1 MRSFVLL
8 VVLAILSSIVPVST
22 RAVRA
27 QVTVGATLDVLAPSV
42 EVSIGGAPF
51 VPGST
56 GRTVG
61 AGDQVRTGPTGVAL
75 LTFFDGSETQLTS
88 NSLVEIEA
96 PPGGGLI
103 SVFQAVGT
111 SVSRVRPQSS
121 NGGFQT
127 DTPPA
132 TAFVRGTT
140 YVVTVRVPPPPPNQV
155 PPVPPP
161 TQCQRADVTTCVSS
175 TILLAD
181 PDGHVGRVGFIGQV
195 APTVELSN
203 ACEFGAAAATAQFGA
218 LDPNTCTQLQQ
229 SVLNLRDPTA
239 AAVTRQIGEQVTNNA
254 AGAVSQGGGGGG
266 GGGTPPGGG
275 GGGGGGAPPG
285 GEGGDPAAG
294 GPGEGAA
301 PAAGGPGEGGMPAG
315 EAGTGEAPLAMGEL
329 PLNPAAPRIVATN
342 RSTTRFGI
350 GEGHRNP
357 AAFADSGATWQ
368 RLVIAWRAV
377 QVSGPDDFANLGKTL
392 PAAELKAEIDRG
404 ARISGLL
411 QFTPAWAAAHPELGE
426 RSPPRNLDLP
436 IDDPNNYWAR
446 FVYETVKYYSG
457 QIDEWIIW
465 NEPEFKV
472 GDPGSGGSHTW
483 LGTDEEFARLLKV
496 GYLSAKRANP
506 NAVVSFPGTSYWVD
520 QNSNRPQFYERL
532 LAILARDPEAA
543 RNHYYHDVLALNL
556 YRTPDDILRVYNIFK
571 GIQRSF
577 ALDVPIWLTET
588 NAMPTDDRRLAPC
601 DHAADFIQTT
611 LEQQAAFAV
620 QAMALASAAG
630 YTRAGFYQMID
641 DNACNQPAVWG
652 AVRDDGSRR
661 PVFDALRTALRG
673 FLGFGQARF
682 APLTRAEQRWPIW
695 PEDPASYWPNWQVYR
710 VVFDLPG
717 ARRLSVLW
725 NGDAQPQC
733 VRAAHAGGVAQLLD
747 KRGAARPAADV
758 SGGWR
763 VDLPGATAHFQDDPV
778 GYYFIGGDPL
788 LLLEEGVSPE
798 APIGALT
805 LGC

>member
-1 MRSFVLL
+1 MRGFVVFLL
-8 VVLAILSSIVPVST
+8 LALLSSTVPVST
-22 RAVRA
+22 PSARA
-27 QVTVGATLDVLAPSV
+27 QVTVGATLTVLAPSV
-42 EVSIGGAPF
+42 DVSVGGAPF
-51 VPGST
+51 APGST
-56 GRTVG
+56 GQTVG
-61 AGDQVRTGPTGVAL
+61 AGAQVRTGDAGVAL

-88 NSLVEIEA
+88 NSLVEIES

-121 NGGFQT
+121 LGGFQT

-140 YVVTVRVPPPPPNQV
+140 YVTTVRVLPPPPQV

-161 TQCQRADVTTCVSS
+161 TVCQRSDITTCVSS
-175 TILLAD
+175 AILLAD
-181 PDGHVGRVGFIGQV
+181 PDGRVGRVGLLGRA
-195 APTVELSN
+195 APNVELTN
-203 ACEFGAAAATAQFGA
+203 ACEFGAAAASAQFGA
-218 LDPNTCTQLQQ
+218 LDPTTCQRLQQ
-229 SVLNLRDPTA
+229 SVLNLSDPTA
-239 AAVTRQIGEQVTNNA
+239 AAVTRQIAEQVNNNA
-254 AGAVSQGGGGGG
+254 SGAVSQGGGGAGGGGGDGGGGGGAGG

-275 GGGGGGAPPG
+275 GG
-285 GEGGDPAAG
+285 DPAAG
-294 GPGEGAA
+294 GPGEGGT
-301 PAAGGPGEGGMPAG
+301 PPG
-315 EAGTGEAPLAMGEL
+315 EAGTGEEPLAMGEL
-329 PLNPAAPRIVATN
+329 PLNQAAPRIVTTN

-377 QVSGPDDFANLGKTL
+377 QVSGPGDFSNLGKTL
-392 PAAELKAEIDRG
+392 PAAELKAEVDRG
-404 ARISGLL
+404 VKVSGLL

-446 FVYETVKYYSG
+446 FVYETVKFYAG

-483 LGTDEEFARLLKV
+483 LGTDEEFAQLQKV
-496 GYLSAKRANP
+496 AYLSAKRANP

-520 QNSNRPQFYERL
+520 QNSNRPQFYERV
-532 LAILARDPEAA
+532 LAILSRDPEAA
-543 RNHYYHDVLALNL
+543 RNHFFHDVLALNL
-556 YRTPDDILRVYNIFK
+556 YRTPDDILRVHTIFK
-571 GIQRSF
+571 SIQRRF
-577 ALDVPIWLTET
+577 GLDLPIWLTET
-588 NAMPTDDRRLAPC
+588 NAMPTDDRAIAPC
-601 DHAADFIQTT
+601 DHAGDFIQTT

-620 QAMALASAAG
+620 QAMAMASAAG
-630 YTRAGFYQMID
+630 YARAGFYQMID

-661 PVFDALRTALRG
+661 PVFDALRTALRA
-673 FLGFGQARF
+673 FLGFSQARF
-682 APLTRAEQRWPIW
+682 APLTHADQRWPIW
-695 PEDPASYWPNWQVYR
+695 PEDPASYWPNWRVYR

-717 ARRLSVLW
+717 GRRLTVLW
-725 NGDAQPQC
+725 NGDGQAQC
-733 VRAAHAGGVAQLLD
+733 VRSARAGGGAQLVD
-747 KRGAARPAADV
+747 KRGAARPAGEVA
-758 SGGWR
+758 GAWR
-763 VDLPGATAHFQDDPV
+763 VDLPGATAHFQDDPA

-788 LLLEEGVSPE
+788 LLLEEGVAPD
-798 APIGALT
+798 APIGALA